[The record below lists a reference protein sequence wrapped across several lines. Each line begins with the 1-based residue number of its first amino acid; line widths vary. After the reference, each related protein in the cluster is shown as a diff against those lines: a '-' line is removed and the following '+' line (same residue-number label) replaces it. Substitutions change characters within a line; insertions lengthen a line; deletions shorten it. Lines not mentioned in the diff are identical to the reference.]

1 MWGSR
6 KLPQLQINTPNNSA
20 FIVSNSALQ
29 SLRSTYI
36 IANKINIRVEQ
47 ANVNSR
53 GQKKSMA
60 YFFPI

>member
-6 KLPQLQINTPNNSA
+6 KLPQFQINTPNNCA

-29 SLRSTYI
+29 LLRSTYI
-36 IANKINIRVEQ
+36 IGNKINIQVEQ

-53 GQKKSMA
+53 G
-60 YFFPI
+60 